1 MEKNLR
7 KNKAITLVAL
17 VITIIILLILAG
29 VAIVILTQTGLLKN
43 AKQAKE
49 MSENA
54 QKLEK
59 NILNQYEQKIDNKR
73 TETRDELPSSNVIED
88 FYIKAEQVNGAKI
101 EIKIDIDGKI
111 NLTDENSSIKGYI
124 LYSEDEVLDVFNK
137 IPYYFIDVEPNK
149 TYKDLHLTAI
159 DNKGKIK
166 DSVNKI
172 TIDIPNVSYIY
183 NFGQEYEEIQ
193 AEYGSSSGTRTK
205 NSQNLYMAFNDTA
218 GDWHY
223 SCYFGMKNKLD
234 VTNLKKIIIH
244 YSELKLAGNTTA
256 AIILSTEK
264 GYYSPSGT
272 IYKKQDNVLDEKN
285 TLTFDVSDLSGSY
298 YLCFG
303 IGSHDKNCSP
313 EDSSQ
318 ANSYT
323 GTGSAVIDSVIVEYK

>member
-17 VITIIILLILAG
+17 IITIIILLILAG
-29 VAIVILTQTGLLKN
+29 VTITVLTQTELLEK
-43 AKQAKE
+43 AKQARKNT
-49 MSENA
+49 ENA
-54 QKLEK
+54 QSLEQ
-59 NILNQYEQKIDNKR
+59 NILNEYEGQINNVR
-73 TETRDELPSSNVIED
+73 AETRDGMQNSNAIED
-88 FYIKAEQVNGAKI
+88 FNIKAEQVVGAKI

-124 LYSEDEVLDVFNK
+124 LYSGEDVLDVFNK
-137 IPYYFIDVEPNK
+137 IPYYFVDSEPRK

-166 DSVNKI
+166 DSKNKI
-172 TIDIPNVSYIY
+172 TIDLPNIGYIY
-183 NFGQEYEEIQ
+183 NLGQEYEEIQ
-193 AEYGSSSGTRTK
+193 GEYESSSGVRTK
-205 NSQNLYMAFNDTA
+205 NSQNLYMAFNDNA
-218 GDWHY
+218 DSWHY

-234 VTNLKKIIIH
+234 VTNLKKIIVH
-244 YSELKLAGNTTA
+244 YSELKLSGNTTA

-313 EDSSQ
+313 ENSSQ

>member
-1 MEKNLR
+1 MKKYLR
-7 KNKAITLVAL
+7 KTDGITLVSL
-17 VITIIILLILAG
+17 VITIILLLILAG
-29 VAIVILTQTGLLKN
+29 VAIATITQTGLLKN

-124 LYSEDEVLDVFNK
+124 LYSGDEVLDVFNK
-137 IPYYFIDVEPNK
+137 IPYYFTDVEPNK

-234 VTNLKKIIIH
+234 VTNVKKIVVH
-244 YSELKLAGNTTA
+244 YSELKLTGNTTA
-256 AIILSTEK
+256 AIILSTGK
-264 GYYSPSGT
+264 GTYSPSST
-272 IYKKQDNVLDEKN
+272 IYKMQDNVLDEN
-285 TLTFDVSDLSGSY
+285 NSLTFDVSDLSGSY
-298 YLCFG
+298 YFCFG
-303 IGSHDKNCSP
+303 IGSHDKDCSP
-313 EDSSQ
+313 ADTSQ
-318 ANSYT
+318 ANSYK